1 MGIILCSL
9 SFSKRITSGNFNKIM
24 NKINFLY
31 FIFASLFAIASCNAQ
46 QATPDYSK
54 SKLIDVRTPEEF
66 AEGSVV
72 GAINI
77 PVDDIESRLSEIN
90 TNDQIVVFCRSGSRS
105 ARATSILQKHG
116 YKHVINGGTWQQ
128 VNAVVNSKKSKK

>member
-1 MGIILCSL
+1 
-9 SFSKRITSGNFNKIM
+9 M
-24 NKINFLY
+24 NKINFLH

-77 PVDDIESRLSEIN
+77 PVDSIESRLSEIS

-105 ARATSILQKHG
+105 ARAASILQKHG

>member
-1 MGIILCSL
+1 
-9 SFSKRITSGNFNKIM
+9 
-24 NKINFLY
+24 
-31 FIFASLFAIASCNAQ
+31 LFAIASCNAQ

-77 PVDDIESRLSEIN
+77 PVDD
-90 TNDQIVVFCRSGSRS
+90 
-105 ARATSILQKHG
+105 
-116 YKHVINGGTWQQ
+116 Y
-128 VNAVVNSKKSKK
+128 